1 MTGGASG
8 DAAGWSGQGGFGA
21 ASRGFGFS
29 GDGFDGGR
37 QAQTFGLAELRERLK
52 GGFAV
57 SLNQPLTPANG
68 LTQDTSALD
77 ERMQLTF
84 WGQGAPGFSTSTMFW
99 GLDATH
105 GERWMTG
112 FAFAESAH
120 SATSALSR
128 GETEV
133 SGFAESEVTAVY
145 PYAKGRLG
153 SGLELWS
160 LAGWGR
166 GLVDSRWTGRS
177 ALSGSDELI
186 ALHGDLA
193 FSMGVVGAE
202 QVLYEREGLSV
213 SALGDAGGSRL
224 GVEGGTADG
233 VSATVHRT
241 RAALEG
247 RYAGNAWVSSLRL
260 GARVDGGDG
269 ETASGAEVSGD
280 VRRTWGRWGAGLQG
294 RWYAAQAL
302 NASFGEQGV
311 RAAIGLRAQ
320 ADGTGLAFTVSPGW
334 GTQVSQEAGLMDGL
348 GEDATAAS
356 TSPHAYLDGRVSWG
370 TRIGG
375 LVAPRETLR
384 PWAELSLSGE
394 VSHIRTGLALE
405 GPLRTSLA
413 VERRESD
420 TGPAEHGIMLRLDTR
435 L

>member
-193 FSMGVVGAE
+193 FSMGV
-202 QVLYEREGLSV
+202 
-213 SALGDAGGSRL
+213 
-224 GVEGGTADG
+224 
-233 VSATVHRT
+233 
-241 RAALEG
+241 
-247 RYAGNAWVSSLRL
+247 
-260 GARVDGGDG
+260 
-269 ETASGAEVSGD
+269 
-280 VRRTWGRWGAGLQG
+280 
-294 RWYAAQAL
+294 
-302 NASFGEQGV
+302 
-311 RAAIGLRAQ
+311 
-320 ADGTGLAFTVSPGW
+320 AFTVSPGW

-384 PWAELSLSGE
+384 SGLSQGSR
-394 VSHIRTGLALE
+394 SA
-405 GPLRTSLA
+405 
-413 VERRESD
+413 RRH
-420 TGPAEHGIMLRLDTR
+420 PIDTR
-435 L
+435 VFVQQPHGGRQGSAQGRRSWNQSAFGLMTDGGVEVHGMVRNYYFFLYIPYS